1 MQQRGEQMDAKK
13 LTRLALLTALA
24 LIIFTVELQI
34 PTLAPIP
41 GMKLGLANII
51 TVYAVYSFSAGQ
63 TAMILVVR
71 VLLGSLIAGNMISL
85 VYSMAGGMLCLAG
98 MLLLRRV
105 IDKKHIWVCSVLGAV
120 LHNIGQTAAAIV
132 MMQTASVIAYLPFL
146 LVSGCAAGALTGM
159 AAQLVAARMNK

>member
-1 MQQRGEQMDAKK
+1 MDAKR

-34 PTLAPIP
+34 PTLAPVP

-51 TVYAVYSFSAGQ
+51 TVYAVYSFSAGE

-71 VLLGSLIAGNMISL
+71 VLLGSLIAGNMMSL
-85 VYSMAGGMLCLAG
+85 AYSMAGGMLCLAG

-105 IDKKHIWVCSVLGAV
+105 IDKKHIWVCSILGAV
-120 LHNIGQTAAAIV
+120 LHNIGQTCAAIV
-132 MMQTASVIAYLPFL
+132 LMQTSTVIAYLPFL
-146 LVSGCAAGALTGM
+146 LVSGSVAGALTGM
-159 AAQLVAARMNK
+159 AAQLVVSRMNK